1 MIDFGDFI
9 KSQRGNVGF
18 PRRKKNRNIPIS
30 EITQSGSIEEAK
42 AKVQAIIDSGA
53 ATRKRNKRLRDEQ
66 QSKKHSYIV

>member
-42 AKVQAIIDSGA
+42 AKVQSIIDSGA
-53 ATRKRNKRLRDEQ
+53 ATRKRNQRLRDEQ

>member
-18 PRRKKNRNIPIS
+18 PRHKKNRNILIS

-42 AKVQAIIDSGA
+42 AKVQSIIDSGA
-53 ATRKRNKRLRDEQ
+53 ATRKRNQRLRDEQ
-66 QSKKHSYIV
+66 QSKKHRYIV

>member
-18 PRRKKNRNIPIS
+18 PRHKKNRNILIS